1 MISFPVSIFDW
12 FRDSLTTEGV
22 PAPAPSPL
30 AVELESIQGSF
41 SADMGP
47 IHLLPHEWKQLRRI
61 RAIAKHDEKM
71 ALAALRGWRRRTLE
85 ARRAMK
91 MNREAFR

>member
-1 MISFPVSIFDW
+1 MA
-12 FRDSLTTEGV
+12 EGFV
-22 PAPAPSPL
+22 GFLAMWMGGGGTDGAVAPAPEI
-30 AVELESIQGSF
+30 VRELTDISVAF

-47 IHLLPHEWKQLRRI
+47 IHLLPHEWRQIRRI
-61 RAIAKHDEKM
+61 RAIAKQDEKM